1 MSETSLIMDSLI
13 MDSLIMDSLSLMAIG
28 MGTVFSFL
36 LLLVLL
42 LKVMSWLAERLA
54 PIALESVP
62 SSMLTRGG
70 DATDADAEL
79 IAVIGA
85 AVARYRA
92 RRS

>member
-1 MSETSLIMDSLI
+1 MSETSLITDSLI
-13 MDSLIMDSLSLMAIG
+13 LMAIG

-70 DATDADAEL
+70 AADADAEL